1 MRAPAKDPI
10 LQLIDLTKQFGE
22 VTAVNK
28 VSLDIGD
35 GEFLTLLG
43 PSGSGKTTILNM
55 IAGFEFPT
63 GGEVILQ
70 GQSINSLLPEKRNIG
85 LVFQNYALFPHMNVF
100 ENIAFPLKMRKFPKN
115 SIRQKV
121 ESALELVQLQEY
133 GTRVPK
139 QLSGGQQQRIAVARA
154 LVFDPPLLLFD
165 EPLGALDKK
174 LREHMQLELKHIHT
188 KLKRTMIY
196 VTHDQEEALVMSDRI
211 AVMNQGRIEQ
221 VGSPDELYDKP
232 TNSFVANFIGES
244 NFIEGS
250 VIEQNL
256 QGLVLQLREG
266 LKINIDWTEPVP
278 DNKPMRFCLRP
289 EKIFFAENA
298 TSHNCING
306 IIEEVIYVGETK
318 RYTVR
323 ISETETL
330 NMREMSTRIG
340 RGRQPGEEVKIGW
353 YKESLRKLNS

>member
-1 MRAPAKDPI
+1 MSAPTKDPI
-10 LQLIDLTKQFGE
+10 LQLIDLKKQFGD
-22 VTAVNK
+22 VTAVDN

-63 GGEVILQ
+63 GGDVILQ

-115 SIRQKV
+115 TIQQKV
-121 ESALELVQLQEY
+121 QSALELVQLQEY
-133 GTRVPK
+133 GTRSPK

-154 LVFDPPLLLFD
+154 LVFDAPLLLFD

-188 KLKRTMIY
+188 RLNRTMIY

-211 AVMNQGRIEQ
+211 AVMNQGRIAQ

-232 TNSFVANFIGES
+232 INSFVANFIGES
-244 NFIEGS
+244 NFIDGNVVEQNSDGLKLQLSEELKMEIDWNESVPEGS
-250 VIEQNL
+250 SI
-256 QGLVLQLREG
+256 
-266 LKINIDWTEPVP
+266 
-278 DNKPMRFCLRP
+278 RFCLRP
-289 EKIFFAENA
+289 EKIFFAKE
-298 TSHNCING
+298 SDMRNCIDG
-306 IIEEVIYVGETK
+306 TIEEMIYVGETK
-318 RYTVR
+318 RYMIKIGR
-323 ISETETL
+323 TETIH
-330 NMREMSTRIG
+330 MREMSTRIG
-340 RGRQPGEEVKIGW
+340 RGRQKGEKVKIGW
-353 YKESLRKLNS
+353 YPESLRKLG

>member
-1 MRAPAKDPI
+1 MSAPTQDPI
-10 LQLIDLTKQFGE
+10 LQLIDLKKQFGD
-22 VTAVNK
+22 VTAVDN

-63 GGEVILQ
+63 GGDVILQ

-115 SIRQKV
+115 EIQQKV

-154 LVFDPPLLLFD
+154 LVFDAPLLLFD

-188 KLKRTMIY
+188 QLNRTMIY

-211 AVMNQGRIEQ
+211 AVMNQGRIAQ

-232 TNSFVANFIGES
+232 TSSFVANFIGES
-244 NFIEGS
+244 NFIDGT
-250 VIEQNL
+250 VAEQNRG
-256 QGLVLQLREG
+256 GLKLQLRDG
-266 LKINIDWTEPVP
+266 LTIDIDWNDPIPTGAAI
-278 DNKPMRFCLRP
+278 RFCLRP
-289 EKIFFAENA
+289 EKIFFTAE
-298 TSHNCING
+298 SDSRNCLAG

-318 RYTVR
+318 RYMIKIGKADT
-323 ISETETL
+323 IH
-330 NMREMSTRIG
+330 MREMSTRIG
-340 RGRQPGEEVKIGW
+340 RGRQKGESVKIGW
-353 YKESLRKLNS
+353 YPESLRKLE